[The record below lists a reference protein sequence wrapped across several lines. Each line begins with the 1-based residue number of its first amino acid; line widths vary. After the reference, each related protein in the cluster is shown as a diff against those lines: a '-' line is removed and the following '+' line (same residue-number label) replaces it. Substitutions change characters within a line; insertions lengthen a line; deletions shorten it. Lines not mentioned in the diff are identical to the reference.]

1 MQSNDARMLLQCA
14 VPTTLAGV
22 VAAIVSGVTAGGPG
36 VAGALLGAVT
46 VVLFMGLG
54 LCALQWIARAFP
66 HLFQSMGLL
75 LYTVQLLL
83 LVVVLA
89 LLKDGTWLDGQVFA
103 LTVVVSA
110 IVWIAFQSW
119 STLKSKA
126 LYVEVDDT
134 NGTPEKQTSAGSA
147 SP

>member
-22 VAAIVSGVTAGGPG
+22 VAATVGGVTAGGPG
-36 VAGALLGAVT
+36 VVGALLGAVT

-89 LLKDGTWLDGQVFA
+89 LLKDSTWLDGKVFA
-103 LTVVVSA
+103 LTVVASA
-110 IVWIAFQSW
+110 IVWIAAQSW

-126 LYVEVDDT
+126 PYVEMDDT
-134 NGTPEKQTSAGSA
+134 NGTRQKQTSAGSA